1 MWFNKTSQEI
11 LEELAVDPS
20 KGLSSEEIEKRRE
33 KYGLNKLNSKKQ
45 KSLLKMFFEQL
56 NDILIYILL
65 AAAII
70 SGILG
75 EVSDALIIGIV
86 VIINTVIGVVQESK
100 AEKALDALKQLST
113 PKALVKRNGENI
125 EI

>member
-20 KGLSSEEIEKRRE
+20 KGLSSEEIEKRKE

-100 AEKALDALKQLST
+100 AEKL
-113 PKALVKRNGENI
+113 
-125 EI
+125 

>member
-1 MWFNKTSQEI
+1 MWFNKTSQET

-20 KGLSSEEIEKRRE
+20 KGLSSNEVEKRRE

-70 SGILG
+70 SGVLG
-75 EVSDALIIGIV
+75 EISDALIIGIV
-86 VIINTVIGVVQESK
+86 VIIN
-100 AEKALDALKQLST
+100 
-113 PKALVKRNGENI
+113 
-125 EI
+125 

>member
-1 MWFNKTSQEI
+1 MWFNKTSQET

-20 KGLSSEEIEKRRE
+20 KGLSSNEVEKRRE

-70 SGILG
+70 SGVLG
-75 EVSDALIIGIV
+75 EISDALIIGIV

-100 AEKALDALKQLST
+100 AEK
-113 PKALVKRNGENI
+113 P
-125 EI
+125 

>member
-1 MWFNKTSQEI
+1 MWFNKTSQET

-20 KGLSSEEIEKRRE
+20 KGLSSNEVEKRRE

-70 SGILG
+70 SGVLG
-75 EVSDALIIGIV
+75 EISDALIIGIV

-100 AEKALDALKQLST
+100 AEKL
-113 PKALVKRNGENI
+113 
-125 EI
+125 